1 MSEEDGVA
9 VYNVGQTIIH
19 LTNSQNPLINQLGV
33 EMVICFNRILKDKEN
48 LKEWKNVL
56 DTIKT
61 VSSNMIVETAIKRG
75 FKIGINEIQ
84 AITKV
89 DWL

>member
-9 VYNVGQTIIH
+9 VYNVGRAIVT

-33 EMVICFNRILKDKEN
+33 EMVICFNRILKDKED
-48 LKEWKNVL
+48 LEEWKKVL
-56 DTIKT
+56 EDIRT
-61 VSSNMIVETAIKRG
+61 VSGNMIVETAIKKG
-75 FKIGINEIQ
+75 FKIGFNEIQ
-84 AITKV
+84 AITKA